1 MRARESSIQDHF
13 SAEPRSFDLRDY
25 SRVLQ
30 RRWVSVVTLTLIGLL
45 GGMAYAV
52 HSKPHFAA
60 TAQVVVTPL
69 TEGPLNLPAQSNL
82 LVNMSTEQAV
92 AESAPVVVRAAKLLG
107 TPPAALL
114 AAVPKKLSVQV
125 PVLSDLLQITWQSTT
140 PATAQ
145 AGANAFARAYLAYRQ
160 GQLAGEIATL
170 RSSLSDE
177 AKTLQQSIGQV
188 STKLSGT
195 SALSAR
201 HRSLDIRL
209 GQLTTQLKTIS
220 AQLATLSGYNA
231 SGGSLIAAPPGTR
244 SGLGRKLLVLVAIF
258 IGLMAGLVFAFV
270 RDVFDDKVRDA
281 AQLEAKLGVD
291 TLAVLPSISN
301 QTAAVA
307 SPGGTADSVRAL
319 RTTLVAAAGRSNVHT
334 ILLVSADGSLSSS
347 QIAAGLG
354 VTLAQS
360 GRRVLLVAADLHGTQ
375 LPEIFELANWVGVS
389 DLLTG
394 GGDAQSLIRRPT
406 QAGGVELP
414 DNIRKRLGVLTAGAP
429 TPEALAAL
437 DSGVMHT
444 LLRNQCESY
453 EFVIL
458 DSPPAWR
465 AADVAALALQAD
477 GVIVVARK
485 GRTTGRLLTSLRHQ
499 LDQVGATII
508 GGVLIVNG
516 KPNQHSARPVARR
529 SPDAEQP
536 EQPEQPGQP
545 VGPDRQRPGKPAGP
559 DGQSRRAEGEQS
571 ESRQPLPSEANDS
584 RGAVRGP

>member
-1 MRARESSIQDHF
+1 
-13 SAEPRSFDLRDY
+13 
-25 SRVLQ
+25 
-30 RRWVSVVTLTLIGLL
+30 
-45 GGMAYAV
+45 
-52 HSKPHFAA
+52 
-60 TAQVVVTPL
+60 
-69 TEGPLNLPAQSNL
+69 
-82 LVNMSTEQAV
+82 
-92 AESAPVVVRAAKLLG
+92 
-107 TPPAALL
+107 
-114 AAVPKKLSVQV
+114 
-125 PVLSDLLQITWQSTT
+125 
-140 PATAQ
+140 
-145 AGANAFARAYLAYRQ
+145 
-160 GQLAGEIATL
+160 
-170 RSSLSDE
+170 
-177 AKTLQQSIGQV
+177 
-188 STKLSGT
+188 
-195 SALSAR
+195 
-201 HRSLDIRL
+201 
-209 GQLTTQLKTIS
+209 
-220 AQLATLSGYNA
+220 
-231 SGGSLIAAPPGTR
+231 
-244 SGLGRKLLVLVAIF
+244 
-258 IGLMAGLVFAFV
+258 MAGLVFAFV

-375 LPEIFELANWVGVS
+375 FPEIFELANWVGVS

-394 GGDAQSLIRRPT
+394 GGDAQSLIRQPT

-458 DSPPAWR
+458 DSPPARR

-508 GGVLIVNG
+508 GGVLVVNG
-516 KPNQHSARPVARR
+516 KPSQHAARPVARR
-529 SPDAEQP
+529 SPDAEL
-536 EQPEQPGQP
+536 EQPGSLSGQIASGP
-545 VGPDRQRPGKPAGP
+545 GSPPDRTASPPARRGSRASRASPCRTRQMTLAARSGGPSGCPRGGRTAGQRG
-559 DGQSRRAEGEQS
+559 RAS
-571 ESRQPLPSEANDS
+571 Y
-584 RGAVRGP
+584 